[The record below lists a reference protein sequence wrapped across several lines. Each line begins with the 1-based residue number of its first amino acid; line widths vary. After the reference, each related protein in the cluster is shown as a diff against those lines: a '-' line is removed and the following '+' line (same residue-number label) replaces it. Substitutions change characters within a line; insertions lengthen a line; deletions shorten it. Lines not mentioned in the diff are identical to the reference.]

1 MKKAVIW
8 ISGAL
13 AAVGLAF
20 IAAVK
25 TMPYFAPLP
34 YGSGDLLFAGAED
47 ATRLTVTV
55 NGRRI
60 KLKKQEGSWFVD
72 DYYACNRLIEDFLQK
87 LGRAVLLSCSNVAAQ
102 PENEVRLKVHDSV
115 SFDFETAP
123 APDPA
128 QSIVRL
134 EGKEYLIS
142 ENLLLPSDLSAYYLQ
157 PLLPLQNHQI
167 EQVAGLADDQVDLSG
182 LRYREVRRALPEG
195 DKAAYDYRSFAVVTA
210 DGLKL
215 ICGVYKHRDRYWMT
229 VQLKTTIMPTA
240 EADRYAKENSFR
252 YDGWYFLLAD
262 ADGSR
267 LYKSLTGN

>member
-13 AAVGLAF
+13 AAVGLALV
-20 IAAVK
+20 AVVK

-34 YGSGDLLFAGAED
+34 YSPGDLLFAGAED
-47 ATRLTVTV
+47 VARLTVTV
-55 NGRRI
+55 DGRRV

-72 DYYACNRLIEDFLQK
+72 DYYACNRLVEDFLQK
-87 LGRAVLLSCSNVAAQ
+87 LGRAVILSSSNVAVQ
-102 PENEVRLKVHDSV
+102 PENKVHLRGRDSV

-123 APDPA
+123 AQDPV
-128 QSIVRL
+128 QSVIRL

-167 EQVAGLADDQVDLSG
+167 EQVVGFTGDQADLTALHYQAA
-182 LRYREVRRALPEG
+182 RHALPES
-195 DKAAYDYRSFAVVTA
+195 DDIAYDYRSFAVVTT

-215 ICGVYKHRDRYWMT
+215 ICGVYKHRDQYWMT

-240 EADRYAKENSFR
+240 EAASYAKENSFR
-252 YDGWYFLLAD
+252 YDGWYFLLAG

-267 LYKSLTGN
+267 LYKSLAGN